1 MNDTF
6 TGRWYVRS
14 QINDFVYWEH
24 WQRGILIEV
33 ATTSHQIVLDIQ
45 LKASLLLKK
54 IGQFW
59 PLYVDFRSFQ
69 TQFFTA
75 KNVDFSRIQTLIVG
89 VESEHADHLTTTTA
103 QLVCCF
109 H

>member
-14 QINDFVYWEH
+14 QINDFVYCEH

-45 LKASLLLKK
+45 LKASLKLKK
-54 IGQFW
+54 SANSGLFM
-59 PLYVDFRSFQ
+59 
-69 TQFFTA
+69 
-75 KNVDFSRIQTLIVG
+75 LISVLFK
-89 VESEHADHLTTTTA
+89 HNFL
-103 QLVCCF
+103 QQKM
-109 H
+109 

>member
-45 LKASLLLKK
+45 LKASMKLKK
-54 IGQFW
+54 SANSGLFM
-59 PLYVDFRSFQ
+59 
-69 TQFFTA
+69 
-75 KNVDFSRIQTLIVG
+75 LISVLFK
-89 VESEHADHLTTTTA
+89 HNFL
-103 QLVCCF
+103 QQKM
-109 H
+109 